1 MDDMTYP
8 DKPRKQGPDSVLVM
22 EDIFTRSHIVSTNPA
37 SPFSQNRGIYG
48 KSDAGQQTSTEKTW
62 TREVNHLCVSVF
74 VFEECGES
82 SLVSLHH
89 RVNVAREQLVPIS

>member
-22 EDIFTRSHIVSTNPA
+22 GSIFTRLRAVFSDYASITLSTRMETVMPVNKKHR
-37 SPFSQNRGIYG
+37 Q
-48 KSDAGQQTSTEKTW
+48 KKHGQE
-62 TREVNHLCVSVF
+62 EVNHLYVSVF

-89 RVNVAREQLVPIS
+89 RVNVAREQLVSLS